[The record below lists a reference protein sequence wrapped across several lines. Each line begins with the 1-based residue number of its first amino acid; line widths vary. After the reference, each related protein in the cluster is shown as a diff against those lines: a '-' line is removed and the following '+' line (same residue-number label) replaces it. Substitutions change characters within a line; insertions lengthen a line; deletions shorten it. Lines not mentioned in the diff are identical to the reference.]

1 MAVTIDAGF
10 TEAERPQVARL
21 YWQAFG
27 AKLGKVLGPDR
38 RALAFLEQALTPEF
52 ALVARRDGA
61 LLGVAGFQTPQ
72 GGLVGGGF
80 AGMARVYGLFGAAWR
95 AALLSVLERRVE
107 AGIFQ
112 MDGIFVSAGARGQG
126 VGAALLE
133 AVALRARQQGARAV
147 RLDVID
153 TNPRAE
159 QLYRRVGFQP
169 LKREHTG
176 PFKWV
181 FGFGS
186 ALKMERPV

>member
-1 MAVTIDAGF
+1 MAVTINAGF
-10 TEAERPQVARL
+10 TEAERSEVAQL

-27 AKLGKVLGPDR
+27 QKLGKVLGPEA
-38 RALAFLEQALTPEF
+38 RALIFLKTALMPEF
-52 ALVARRDGA
+52 ALVARRNGA
-61 LLGVAGFQTPQ
+61 LVGVAGFQTKD
-72 GGLVGGGF
+72 GGLVGGEF
-80 AGMARVYGLFGAAWR
+80 AEMTRIYGLLGAAWR
-95 AALLSVLERRVE
+95 IALLAVLERQVE
-107 AGIFQ
+107 PGIFQ
-112 MDGIFVSAGARGQG
+112 MDGIFVHPEARGQG
-126 VGAALLE
+126 VGGALLE
-133 AVALRARQQGARAV
+133 AVAQLARRQGARAI

-169 LKREHTG
+169 LRREYTG